1 MTICPVCETQNKPS
15 ASHCEVCGERLTPPA
30 PGEEVSPEESMA
42 AQVAELA
49 AARAA
54 APAPAPATGGFAMD
68 EEDEFDELM
77 GASAAKTGPM
87 AAVAAPSPVTAPP
100 ASGGKPDVLYSPR
113 TGAAF
118 ARGTAEWE
126 DGFGPMGEE
135 LVATLQAVAPEP
147 GPARQPIA
155 VNPGPV
161 RPPAFDTSPA
171 PTPARTPAPV
181 LEHAPEPIHVN
192 PGPMLAPEPIDE
204 PALSLPPPKQAAPAP
219 VLPATITVYQNR
231 QPVLTHQIQT
241 DETLIGRRDVRGD
254 IYPDVDLTAY
264 DQAGEFISRKHVYIY
279 RQNREYTIYVVSN
292 MGTQLGNQIL
302 DLGARHSL
310 SDGDVIILGGR
321 LAMKF
326 EVAGDDEI

>member
-15 ASHCEVCGERLTPPA
+15 ATHCEVCGERLTPPA

-54 APAPAPATGGFAMD
+54 APAPATGGFAMD
-68 EEDEFDELM
+68 EEDAFDELM

-87 AAVAAPSPVTAPP
+87 AAVAAPAPSTAPP

-135 LVATLQAVAPEP
+135 LVATPQPPKPATAP
-147 GPARQPIA
+147 PIA
-155 VNPGPV
+155 VNPGPM
-161 RPPAFDTSPA
+161 RPPEPDIAPA
-171 PTPARTPAPV
+171 PPRQHAPV
-181 LEHAPEPIHVN
+181 LDRAPQPIHVN
-192 PGPMLAPEPIDE
+192 PGPMRPPEPIVE
-204 PALSLPPPKQAAPAP
+204 PPSAPAPALPKQAAPAP
-219 VLPATITVYQNR
+219 VLPATLTVYQNR

-241 DETLIGRRDVRGD
+241 DETLIGRRDVRSD

-292 MGTQLGNQIL
+292 AGTQLGNQIL

-321 LAMKF
+321 LAMRF